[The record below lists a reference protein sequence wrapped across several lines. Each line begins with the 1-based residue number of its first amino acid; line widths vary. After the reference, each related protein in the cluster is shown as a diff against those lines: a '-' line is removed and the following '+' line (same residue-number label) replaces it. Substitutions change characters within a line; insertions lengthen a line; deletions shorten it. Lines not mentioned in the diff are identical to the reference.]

1 MCVTIATEAY
11 TLVSLVPWI
20 AESSFSVVNVVGWV
34 LRVSIVHWDAVTGFV
49 ATPFAATMTAGYLC
63 APMVVDVFAPAILRL
78 SGTVRVFCRGG
89 GCDTGANQEIWACYC
104 CPPCCLVGRR
114 RLYLLTCFYLDDG
127 FSFHVEPVFLL
138 AQFLPG
144 EL

>member
-1 MCVTIATEAY
+1 MCVTIAAEAY

-63 APMVVDVFAPAILRL
+63 APMVVDGFAPAILCL
-78 SGTVRVFCRGG
+78 SGTVCVFCRGG
-89 GCDTGANQEIWACYC
+89 FVMLEPIGKFG
-104 CPPCCLVGRR
+104 LVIVLLVIV
-114 RLYLLTCFYLDDG
+114 RLAAD
-127 FSFHVEPVFLL
+127 VFIS
-138 AQFLPG
+138 
-144 EL
+144 